1 MEASLSQSFLVVKN
15 SRPQESCKDLCSS
28 NVGLVPP
35 LKPPMQALPNVRIL
49 FTALV
54 QIPRRA
60 AGAHLD
66 PLQAQGSDQRRS
78 LVPRYRQLQCPG
90 QFSRWLL
97 KVSLKK
103 VNSQK
108 LKTLFG
114 LMFRCP
120 FFLSWTIS
128 VPQAVSVLLSLLIV
142 SWVDFLVVWNRNTSM
157 SHSCAKFLF
166 FFSLSRRD

>member
-78 LVPRYRQLQCPG
+78 LVPRYRQLQRPG

-97 KVSLKK
+97 EVSLKK

-120 FFLSWTIS
+120 FFLSWTLS

-142 SWVDFLVVWNRNTSM
+142 SWVDFLVVWNRNTYVSQLREILV
-157 SHSCAKFLF
+157 LF
-166 FFSLSRRD
+166 FFE

>member
-78 LVPRYRQLQCPG
+78 LVPRYRQLQRPG

-114 LMFRCP
+114 LMRRCP
-120 FFLSWTIS
+120 
-128 VPQAVSVLLSLLIV
+128 PQLNNFCASSCIGAAVSV
-142 SWVDFLVVWNRNTSM
+142 NR
-157 SHSCAKFLF
+157 F
-166 FFSLSRRD
+166 LSRFLGGLEQKYLCLTVARNSCSFFL